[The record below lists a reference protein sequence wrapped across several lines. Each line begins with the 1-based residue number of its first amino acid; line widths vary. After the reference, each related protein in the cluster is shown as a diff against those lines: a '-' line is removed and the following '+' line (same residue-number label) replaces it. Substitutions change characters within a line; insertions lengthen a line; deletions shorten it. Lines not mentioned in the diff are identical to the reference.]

1 MKKKAFLLLLAL
13 LLTLSA
19 CGKEPETAAA
29 TENATGKVDVDLTV
43 LSSTMV
49 YSEVYNMLTA
59 PESYVG
65 KTVKM
70 AGGYSSF
77 LDESTGAVYRVCMI
91 ADATACC
98 AQGMEFVLKDGLPYP
113 EMESDITVIGTF
125 QLYDENGT
133 TYCHLVDAELAN
145 N

>member
-1 MKKKAFLLLLAL
+1 MKKKYIVLILALLLAL
-13 LLTLSA
+13 SG
-19 CGKEPETAAA
+19 CGKEAETGSAGSPE
-29 TENATGKVDVDLTV
+29 KIDVDLTK

-70 AGGYSSF
+70 TGGYSSF
-77 LDESTGAVYRVCMI
+77 LDENTGAVYRVCMI
-91 ADATACC
+91 ADASACC

-113 EMESDITVIGTF
+113 EMESDITVVGTF

-133 TYCHLVDAELAN
+133 TYCHIVNAEIV
-145 N
+145 

>member
-1 MKKKAFLLLLAL
+1 MKKKYVMLLLAL
-13 LLTLSA
+13 LLALSA
-19 CGKEPETAAA
+19 CGKQPETSAAA
-29 TENATGKVDVDLTV
+29 ENQASEIDVDLTA

-77 LDESTGAVYRVCMI
+77 LDETTGAVYRVCMI
-91 ADATACC
+91 ADASACC
-98 AQGMEFVLKDGLPYP
+98 AQGMEFVLKDGMEYP
-113 EMESDITVIGTF
+113 EMETDITVVGTF

-133 TYCHLVDAELAN
+133 TYCHLVNAELV
-145 N
+145 

>member
-1 MKKKAFLLLLAL
+1 MKKKYILLLLAL

-19 CGKEPETAAA
+19 CGKEPETAV
-29 TENATGKVDVDLTV
+29 TESTQGKVDVDLTA

-59 PESYVG
+59 PENYIG

-70 AGGYSSF
+70 TGGYSSF

-98 AQGMEFVLKDGLPYP
+98 AQGMEFVLKDGMEYP
-113 EMESDITVIGTF
+113 EMETDITVVGTF

-133 TYCHLVDAELAN
+133 TYCHLIDASIL
-145 N
+145 

>member
-1 MKKKAFLLLLAL
+1 MKTKSLILILAL

-19 CGKEPETAAA
+19 CGKQPETSVA
-29 TENATGKVDVDLTV
+29 TENESGKVDVDLTA

-65 KTVKM
+65 KTIKM
-70 AGGYSSF
+70 TGGYSSF

-91 ADATACC
+91 ADAAACC
-98 AQGMEFVLKDGLPYP
+98 AQGMEFVLKDGMAYP
-113 EMESDITVIGTF
+113 EMEADITVVGTF
-125 QLYDENGT
+125 QVYEENGT
-133 TYCHLVDAELAN
+133 TYCHLVNAEIV
-145 N
+145 